1 MSRHAQIPRSGLV
14 QFLLCGAQH
23 KRKGMG
29 TLAVLVQQALGHDP
43 FLCGTVYAF
52 RGRRG
57 GRVTFYIPP
66 VRCLAKRIASSR

>member
-1 MSRHAQIPRSGLV
+1 
-14 QFLLCGAQH
+14 
-23 KRKGMG
+23 MG